1 MKLKKVLSLGLALA
15 MAASLAACGS
25 GNPAPSDTSGAA
37 GGGQTEKAA
46 DAAGGEA
53 PAEACFTAMA
63 ALLSFLRPH
72 G

>member
-46 DAAGGEA
+46 DAAGG
-53 PAEACFTAMA
+53 
-63 ALLSFLRPH
+63 ALLCVSKRMLRLRAVPRP
-72 G
+72 